1 MVKSVY
7 IGERDVKRGDRM
19 EDNKIIA
26 LYFERSEKA
35 ISESHAKYGKY
46 CYKIAKN
53 ILTSHEDAEECVSD
67 TWFKAWGV
75 IPPQKPKKLSAFF
88 GTITRNIALNR
99 LKSFFAEKRGG
110 VILPIL
116 DELSEVLSDSGE
128 NEIVDAVAM
137 KDAINSFLAALSPE
151 VRKIFLQRYW
161 YCRSVKDI
169 ARDFDR
175 DENHIYVMLHRTRKE
190 FKAHLEQRRL
200 L

>member
-1 MVKSVY
+1 
-7 IGERDVKRGDRM
+7 M
-19 EDNKIIA
+19 EDSKIIA
-26 LYFERSEKA
+26 LYFERSEDA
-35 ISESHAKYGKY
+35 ITESQAKYGKY
-46 CYKIAKN
+46 CHKIAQN

-67 TWFKAWGV
+67 TWIKAWGV
-75 IPPQKPKKLSAFF
+75 IPPQKPKKLAAFF

-99 LKSFFAEKRGG
+99 LESFFAEKRGG

-116 DELSEVLSDSGE
+116 DELSEVLSENGE
-128 NEIVDAVAM
+128 DEIVDAVAM
-137 KDAINSFLAALSPE
+137 KDAINSFLATLSPE

-175 DENHIYVMLHRTRKE
+175 DENRIYVTLHRTRKE
-190 FKAHLEQRRL
+190 FRAHLEKRRL